1 MELIDT
7 HCHLYSKDFKEDL
20 ESVVD
25 NARKAGVSGIYLP
38 NIDRQSIGPLMELE
52 IRYPDYC
59 MGMMGLHPCSV
70 KEDFEVELK
79 EVEKWLGE
87 RKFSAIGETGLDFY
101 WDTSFTEQQFVS
113 FERQLNWAKELSLPI
128 VIHCRKSM
136 DETIAKVRASQ
147 DGRLTGI
154 FHCFTG
160 SSEQAREIMDLG
172 FYLGIGGV
180 VSFKNGGLEPVL
192 KQAGFERL
200 VLETDAPYLA
210 PVPFRGKRNEPS
222 YLKHILAKLAL
233 FTEQSELEVARVTTA
248 NARKL
253 FGTAG

>member
-7 HCHLYSKDFKEDL
+7 HCHLYAEDFKSDL
-20 ESVVD
+20 DLVVE
-25 NARKAGVSGIYLP
+25 NARKAGVKQIFLP
-38 NIDRQSIGPLMELE
+38 NVDRGSIDGLLELE
-52 IRYPDYC
+52 TRYPGYC

-70 KEDFEVELK
+70 KEDFETELA

-101 WDTSFTEQQFVS
+101 WDTSFSEQQYIS
-113 FERQLNWAKELSLPI
+113 FDRQLNWAKELSLPI
-128 VIHCRKSM
+128 VLHCRKSM
-136 DETIAKVRASQ
+136 DETIGRVSESQ

-154 FHCFTG
+154 FHCFSGTV
-160 SSEQAREIMDLG
+160 EQARQIIDLG

-180 VSFKNGGLEPVL
+180 VSFKNGGLQPVL
-192 KQAGFERL
+192 EEIGLNKL

-210 PVPFRGKRNEPS
+210 PVPFRGKRNEPA
-222 YLKHILAKLAL
+222 YLEHIRHKVAL
-233 FTEQSELEVARVTTA
+233 FTGRTEEEVANLTTA